1 MPILEAIE
9 TASSSGL
16 SLMKAFFLPS
26 GRTRVLT
33 ERGTTL
39 KMSLKALLIW
49 TLLAKL
55 WTRKVRVFLS
65 VMDLLAFSVLSGWTR
80 TEYLSNLAGSLRAEV
95 ERSYLGLEARR
106 RVWGL

>member
-1 MPILEAIE
+1 MMPILEAIE

-26 GRTRVLT
+26 VRTKVLT

-49 TLLAKL
+49 TLLARL
-55 WTRKVRVFLS
+55 WTKKVRVFLS
-65 VMDLLAFSVLSGWTR
+65 VIDLLAF
-80 TEYLSNLAGSLRAEV
+80 
-95 ERSYLGLEARR
+95 
-106 RVWGL
+106 